1 MAIIIISILAA
12 YFVLMAWTWQSLEYI
27 EKKKKIIF
35 ILVGILI
42 FYIITLIIFNM
53 SKNGINYQNESTE
66 KTIKTILVSLFT
78 AINGIIFIPYIAKI
92 FLKVKENDIEKSK
105 LNRKIIILIILFVI
119 CMYFECG
126 YLKDIQKGIIN
137 VYNSM
142 LK

>member
-1 MAIIIISILAA
+1 M
-12 YFVLMAWTWQSLEYI
+12 
-27 EKKKKIIF
+27 
-35 ILVGILI
+35 
-42 FYIITLIIFNM
+42 IIFNI